1 MLQALRDFVES
12 WSDDGQEHRFTDDD
26 VRLAAAALL
35 VHCMAV
41 DGAVGRPEEAKLR
54 SALQQDYGLRGEDLQ
69 ALIEEAKSADREAV
83 DLYRFTSVLKR
94 HLDRG
99 GRIEIVKRLW
109 DMVYADGEVHEF
121 EDNLVWRVAELLGVE
136 RQERLKIK
144 ADVADGAG

>member
-1 MLQALRDFVES
+1 MLQALRDFVDS
-12 WSDDGQEHRFTDDD
+12 WSRDDQDHQFSDDD

-54 SALQQDYGLRGEDLQ
+54 SVLQQDYGLTGDELQ
-69 ALIEEAKSADREAV
+69 SLIEEAKSADREAV

-94 HLDRG
+94 HLDRD

-121 EDNLVWRVAELLGVE
+121 EDNLVWRAAELLGVE

-144 ADVADGAG
+144 AAVADRAG